1 MDIYNLEY
9 NQLIEELKANNIAS
23 FRAKQIWN
31 WLYVNLVNSFDEM
44 TNLDKKTI
52 DFLKTNYKLEPL
64 NVIKQQ
70 KAKDETEKI
79 LSKLKDG
86 ETIETVLMKFDYGYS
101 VCVTT
106 QIGCKIGCS
115 FCASHLGG
123 FKRNLETAEIVKQII
138 FFAQRLKKIEK
149 RVSHVVIMGIGEPL
163 DNLENVFSFINIIN
177 DQNGLK
183 IGARHITLSTSG
195 IVPKFDDI
203 INYDKQINLAISLH
217 ASDNETRSRIMKI
230 NNVYNIE
237 QIINATKKY
246 IEKTNRRVSFEYIL
260 LKNINDREKDAN
272 NLVNLLRG
280 INCHVNLIP
289 FNVIEEYDYQTSNHQ
304 TINHFYEILKQQNIQ
319 VSIRNSKGQDIDG
332 ACGQLRRKSQN
343 DQL

>member
-9 NQLIEELKANNIAS
+9 NQLIDELKANNIAS

-31 WLYVNLVNSFDEM
+31 WLYVNFVDSFDKM
-44 TNLDKKTI
+44 TNLDQKTLN
-52 DFLKTNYKLEPL
+52 FLKNNYKLNPL
-64 NVIKQQ
+64 NIIKHQ
-70 KAKDETEKI
+70 KAKDQTEKI
-79 LSKLKDG
+79 LSKLDDG
-86 ETIETVLMKFDYGYS
+86 ETIETVLMKYDYGYS

-123 FKRNLETAEIVKQII
+123 FKRNLETGEIVKQII
-138 FFAQRLKKIEK
+138 FFAKKLKKINQ

-163 DNLENVFSFINIIN
+163 DNLENVFKFINIIN

-195 IVPKFDDI
+195 IVPKFKDI
-203 INYDKQINLAISLH
+203 MNYDKQINLAISLH
-217 ASDNETRSRIMKI
+217 ASNNETRSKIMKI

-237 QIINATKKY
+237 AILDATKEY
-246 IEKTNRRVSFEYIL
+246 IKKTNRRVSFEYIL
-260 LKNINDREKDAN
+260 LKNINDSLNDAN
-272 NLVNLLRG
+272 NLVDLLRG

-289 FNVIEEYDYQTSNHQ
+289 FNTVEEYDYQTSDYNKIQ
-304 TINHFYEILKQQNIQ
+304 DFYQVLKNKNIQ

-332 ACGQLRRKSQN
+332 ACGQLRRKSKN
-343 DQL
+343 D